1 MQKYMGGLVLLGV
14 FPLLYCLIYYFRDSI
29 DYITLEEGVDVEDTD
44 IFMWQVRISF
54 YFYYKMFMLGTQG
67 IKQILFKP
75 RSMNQTMQKLSFI
88 IRRETHNSLISP
100 TGTTIW
106 TYVVLICF
114 SCTSSTWIF
123 IILCLELSTG
133 LENTNSFQKIAIVF
147 FPHLKS
153 TKRNQNIRF
162 LCFLI
167 IFF

>member
-67 IKQILFKP
+67 IKQNLFKP

-88 IRRETHNSLISP
+88 IRR
-100 TGTTIW
+100 
-106 TYVVLICF
+106 VLIIPLFLPQELPYGLMWYSFVLVALQVHGF
-114 SCTSSTWIF
+114 SLYFAWN
-123 IILCLELSTG
+123 LV
-133 LENTNSFQKIAIVF
+133 QAWKIRTASRKLQQF
-147 FPHLKS
+147 F
-153 TKRNQNIRF
+153 
-162 LCFLI
+162 FLI
-167 IFF
+167 LSLQNEIKI